1 MEGNKVHYGL
11 CENDELRTSL
21 MLALVFSILSIVGT
35 VSPAQ
40 EIDIIREFNLYVN
53 AKRQTSDSSWEFL
66 KMENEQIKTPQKI
79 SLDTLK
85 NCVKLLIYV

>member
-1 MEGNKVHYGL
+1 MHYGL

-40 EIDIIREFNLYVN
+40 EIDIREFKLHVN
-53 AKRQTSDSSWEFL
+53 AKRQTSDSSTEFPR
-66 KMENEQIKTPQKI
+66 MENEQIKTPQKI
-79 SLDTLK
+79 
-85 NCVKLLIYV
+85 IWIF

>member
-1 MEGNKVHYGL
+1 MLEGNKAHYGL

-21 MLALVFSILSIVGT
+21 MLALVFSVLSIVGM

-40 EIDIIREFNLYVN
+40 EIDVIREFNLYVN

-66 KMENEQIKTPQKI
+66 KIENEQIKTP
-79 SLDTLK
+79 
-85 NCVKLLIYV
+85 

>member
-1 MEGNKVHYGL
+1 MHYGL

-40 EIDIIREFNLYVN
+40 EIDIIREFDLYVN
-53 AKRQTSDSSWEFL
+53 ANRKLQIQV
-66 KMENEQIKTPQKI
+66 ENF
-79 SLDTLK
+79 
-85 NCVKLLIYV
+85 

>member
-1 MEGNKVHYGL
+1 MHYGL

-40 EIDIIREFNLYVN
+40 EIDIIRELKLHVCS
-53 AKRQTSDSSWEFL
+53 KRQTSVSS
-66 KMENEQIKTPQKI
+66 
-79 SLDTLK
+79 
-85 NCVKLLIYV
+85 

>member
-1 MEGNKVHYGL
+1 MHCGL

-40 EIDIIREFNLYVN
+40 EIDIIREFELH
-53 AKRQTSDSSWEFL
+53 
-66 KMENEQIKTPQKI
+66 
-79 SLDTLK
+79 
-85 NCVKLLIYV
+85 